1 MKRVVTNEMMK
12 NADMATIN
20 NGTPG
25 LVIMEKAARGIYNSI
40 KWQGNILVVCGY
52 GNNAGDGYALAEI
65 LHKNGHRVTLLYLAR
80 RFSQDGEYYF
90 GKCKLLGIPYFE
102 YNKALSLCG
111 FDIIVDCIFGTGF
124 KGQPEKNASD
134 LISKINESGAFVLSA
149 DINSGLNGDNGIC
162 EGAVKSNLTVAI
174 GEYKLGHF
182 LGDSKDYIENL
193 TKIDIGIDVSE
204 GFCLV
209 EGEDAKKLLF
219 TRRNHSN
226 KGTYGYLSIIG
237 GSVKY
242 SGAVKLANLAA
253 SAMRAGA
260 GVVRL
265 CVPNE
270 IVNGVMPYT
279 LESTIYPL
287 KSENGYIK
295 FDEKETQGALNSTRA
310 VAIGMGLGQ
319 EGDGEAL
326 IKYILENYE
335 GNIVIDA
342 DGLNILSK
350 MDLSILKKAKG
361 AVVLTPHLKEL
372 ERLSGVEL
380 KEIENNP
387 VYYAKAFAKE
397 NGIILLLKGP
407 TTIVTDGEKVYLV
420 NRGTAGMATAG
431 SGDVLSGILAG
442 LLATT
447 EKRTPIESVY
457 LGAYINGLAGEI
469 ASKEIGEISMLAS
482 DTVSKIAEAIKEI
495 QK

>member
-1 MKRVVTNEMMK
+1 MKKVVTNEIMK
-12 NADMATIN
+12 NADMATIEK
-20 NGTPG
+20 GTPG
-25 LVIMEKAARGIYNSI
+25 RVLMKRAAEGIYNSI
-40 KWQGNILVVCGY
+40 KWKGNILVVCGF
-52 GNNAGDGYALAEI
+52 GNNAGDGYALAEM
-65 LHKNGHRVTLLYLAR
+65 LCKNGHRVALLCLAK

-90 GKCKLLGIPYFE
+90 DSCKSLGIPYFE

-124 KGQPEKNASD
+124 KGQLEKNATD

-149 DINSGLNGDNGIC
+149 DINSGLNGDSGIC
-162 EGAVKSNLTVAI
+162 ESAVKSNLTVAI

-182 LGDSKDYIENL
+182 LGKAKDYIEKL
-193 TKIDIGIDVSE
+193 AKIDIGIDVNE
-204 GFCLV
+204 CFCLV
-209 EGEDAKKLLF
+209 ERDDAKKLLF
-219 TRRNHSN
+219 ARSNHSN

-237 GSVKY
+237 GSVQY

-265 CVPNE
+265 CVPRE

-319 EGDGEAL
+319 EGDNEAL

-342 DGLNILSK
+342 DGLNTLSK
-350 MDLSILKKAKG
+350 MDLSILKNAKG
-361 AVVLTPHLKEL
+361 TVVLTPHLKEL
-372 ERLSGVEL
+372 ERLSGTGIR
-380 KEIENNP
+380 EIENSP

-397 NGIILLLKGP
+397 YGVILLLKGP
-407 TTIVTDGEKVYLV
+407 TTIVTDGDEVFLV

-431 SGDVLSGILAG
+431 SGDVLSGILVG

-447 EKRTPIESVY
+447 EKRNPIESVY

-482 DTVSKIAEAIKEI
+482 DTASKIAEAIKEI